1 MIFVVFYIVGLI
13 NSKSFQ
19 EYIRYD
25 QVLLKAFKNFN
36 DTTIIIVR
44 NKNIRKNKNIK
55 NWGKSIYT
63 NPNLNFWSLSQ
74 FINKG
79 SSKKILINDLHS
91 IQNINKQPTFKYQMF
106 YSKYWRTINFH
117 NFNVYLHFLKR
128 YAKRIY
134 IDYS

>member
-55 NWGKSIYT
+55 N
-63 NPNLNFWSLSQ
+63 
-74 FINKG
+74 
-79 SSKKILINDLHS
+79 
-91 IQNINKQPTFKYQMF
+91 
-106 YSKYWRTINFH
+106 
-117 NFNVYLHFLKR
+117 
-128 YAKRIY
+128 
-134 IDYS
+134 